1 MYCICI
7 LWTNFDVNQIDGINF
22 EADANYPNM
31 IWMKY
36 EASTKNRTNVDQ
48 FVRIGIENYC
58 QAFIVTPNSAVDFLI
73 SFEAVRYSTER
84 RYSSTYVVALPSNLD
99 ENKNYI
105 DDVSQQ
111 KSVEDIPNLLIISPT
126 RGVNG
131 TDMAY
136 DLITTQIDNRNNHSS
151 LQTLDTFNVG
161 QFYANANL
169 FPDKL
174 FDLKG
179 QPLRMSIFN
188 YPPYNV
194 WWEVPPGTGNA
205 NLDGS
210 EDGKSLFVDGTET
223 LLALEFCKLYN
234 CTLHIVI
241 DEEHTWGT
249 VYDNGTGD
257 GSLGNTYE
265 RRSDIGVGGQYSWH
279 QFHFFLDLSAPF
291 TRSAA
296 TVMCPKP
303 KQRIGLVLLVLPFSN
318 MMWAAEFATLFA
330 CIMAIILARLASSRL
345 HREQPVV
352 STSSTWFEVWA
363 ISLLQ
368 SRNFVLRHLP
378 ETIITVCA
386 LISSMLIASAYS
398 GELAGMTTVPQFEE
412 PIDTNRQF
420 AERKMKWG
428 AWHHAWVTSLEDAP
442 DPIVEYL
449 FNSFELIST
458 EALGTR
464 PYSDDF
470 CYPLETLQYGHFAIG
485 DFLTVEK
492 TSFLRLIRD
501 DFYWGHVVAYQYKTW
516 PLKNLYDM
524 HVLYVVQSGLFKYW
538 ETCAAA
544 KYQNWKVQLAIA
556 TSRRKDKPMPISLQ
570 IDHMSGVFII
580 WGIGC
585 GISTAVF
592 VSEIFFVR
600 FYRKI
605 GIPVQLEGLS
615 LSIKHNRQFY
625 Q

>member
-111 KSVEDIPNLLIISPT
+111 KSVED
-126 RGVNG
+126 
-131 TDMAY
+131 
-136 DLITTQIDNRNNHSS
+136 
-151 LQTLDTFNVG
+151 
-161 QFYANANL
+161 
-169 FPDKL
+169 
-174 FDLKG
+174 
-179 QPLRMSIFN
+179 
-188 YPPYNV
+188 
-194 WWEVPPGTGNA
+194 
-205 NLDGS
+205 
-210 EDGKSLFVDGTET
+210 
-223 LLALEFCKLYN
+223 
-234 CTLHIVI
+234 
-241 DEEHTWGT
+241 EEHTWGT

-265 RRSDIGVGGQYSWH
+265 RRSDIGVGGQYSCETLRH